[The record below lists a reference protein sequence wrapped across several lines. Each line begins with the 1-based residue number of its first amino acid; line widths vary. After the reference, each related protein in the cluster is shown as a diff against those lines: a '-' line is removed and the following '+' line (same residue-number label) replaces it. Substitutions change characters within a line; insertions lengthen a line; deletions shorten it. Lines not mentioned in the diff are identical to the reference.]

1 MSVFVIGATGNI
13 GRRVV
18 RSLVDRGT
26 PVTALVRETEPGEL
40 PADSPLALPGVTVVR
55 GDLREPT
62 VLAAQ
67 AQGCQ
72 AVFVLTPH
80 APNQVEL
87 QNAAVDVAADIGA
100 GIVKVSSWGPAVRED
115 SPVPGARRHWIT
127 QQYIFKRG
135 VPYTILCPNYFMQV
149 LINRYAAEVRRSAR
163 LVSPAGNRGI
173 SMVDAADVAD
183 VAAEALSTGSHW
195 GRIYTLSGG
204 RAVTYPEIARLLSE
218 LTGRPVGYHDLSG
231 SEFAEW
237 MAGENRQQ
245 WETDHAAAI
254 FGLYRQGVG
263 ELVTDDVRNVLGRE
277 PRTIE
282 DFLKANIQHFQPEAS
297 GS

>member
-18 RSLVDRGT
+18 RCLLDRGT
-26 PVTALVRETEPGEL
+26 PVTALIRDAEDL
-40 PADSPLALPGVTVVR
+40 PPDSPLAHPGVRVVR
-55 GDLREPT
+55 GDLREPAA
-62 VLAAQ
+62 LAAR
-67 AQGCQ
+67 AQGCE

-100 GIVKVSSWGPAVRED
+100 GVVKVSSWGPSVRED

-127 QQYIFKRG
+127 QQYIRKRG
-135 VPYTILCPNYFMQV
+135 LPYTILCPNYFMQV
-149 LINRYAAEVRRSAR
+149 LVNRYAGEVRRSGR
-163 LVSPAGNRGI
+163 LVSPAGTRGI

-183 VAAEALSTGSHW
+183 VAAEALSTGAHW
-195 GRIYTLSGG
+195 GRVYTLSGG
-204 RAVTYPEIARLLSE
+204 RAITYPEIAERLSQ
-218 LTGRPVGYHDLSG
+218 LTGRTVRYHDLSEG
-231 SEFAEW
+231 DEFAAW

-254 FGLYRQGVG
+254 FGLYRQGIG
-263 ELVTDDVRNVLGRE
+263 ELVTDDVRAVLGRE
-277 PRTIE
+277 PRSIDE
-282 DFLKANIQHFQPEAS
+282 FLKDNINHFMPDTAHP
-297 GS
+297 